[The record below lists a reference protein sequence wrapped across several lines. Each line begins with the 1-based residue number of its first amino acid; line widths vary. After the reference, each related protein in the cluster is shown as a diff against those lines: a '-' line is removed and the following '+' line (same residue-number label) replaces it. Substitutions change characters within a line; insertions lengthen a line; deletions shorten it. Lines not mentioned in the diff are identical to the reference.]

1 MTPPE
6 IQQYPKIILFDGVCV
21 LCTGW
26 LAFVLKRDRQH
37 QFVLA
42 TVQSPVGQ
50 RLLSWLNMPLD
61 EFETMIYLE
70 NGQLY
75 THLDAFIKI
84 IQHFGWPWKAFL
96 ILKLIPALFR
106 DKLYCFVA
114 SRRYRWFGKRQH
126 CFIPTAEQRQQIL
139 QD

>member
-26 LAFVLKRDRQH
+26 SKFVLKRDTQQ
-37 QFVLA
+37 QFVMA

-50 RLLSWLNMPLD
+50 RLLSWLEMPLD

-70 NGQLY
+70 KGQCY
-75 THLDAFIKI
+75 THLEAFLKI
-84 IQHFGWPWKAFL
+84 IQHFAWPWRVLL
-96 ILKLIPALFR
+96 ILKRIPR
-106 DKLYCFVA
+106 RYQDKLYCFVA
-114 SRRYRWFGKRQH
+114 SRRYRWFGKRQR
-126 CFIPTAEQRQQIL
+126 CFIPSVEQRAQIL

>member
-26 LAFVLKRDRQH
+26 SKFVLKRDVQK
-37 QFVLA
+37 QFVMA

-50 RLLSWLNMPLD
+50 RLLSWLEMPLD

-70 NGQLY
+70 KGQCY
-75 THLDAFIKI
+75 THLEAFLKI
-84 IQHFGWPWKAFL
+84 IQSFAWPWRIL
-96 ILKLIPALFR
+96 LVLKLIPRRYR

-114 SRRYRWFGKRQH
+114 SRRYRWFGKRQR
-126 CFIPTAEQRQQIL
+126 CFIPSVEQRAQIL

>member
-6 IQQYPKIILFDGVCV
+6 VQQYPKIILFDGVCV

-26 LAFVLKRDRQH
+26 SKFVLKRDKQH
-37 QFVLA
+37 QFVMA

-50 RLLSWLNMPLD
+50 RLLSWLEMPLD
-61 EFETMIYLE
+61 EFDTMIYLE
-70 NGQLY
+70 KGQRY
-75 THLDAFIKI
+75 THLEAFLKI
-84 IQHFGWPWKAFL
+84 IQYFAWPWRIL
-96 ILKLIPALFR
+96 LVLKLIPRRYR

-114 SRRYRWFGKRQH
+114 SRRYRWFGKRQY
-126 CFIPTAEQRQQIL
+126 CFIPSAQQRAQIL